1 MRETHNFY
9 VAGSFRFKSETSPN
23 FNLFETYFYFFSRCA
38 FKNSRAA
45 FCRVLARVSE
55 AQLRLCVQIIGQN
68 DQNLKFKTGISQIG
82 LTLDRK
88 DEDKTG
94 LEFQQN

>member
-1 MRETHNFY
+1 MRLIISMSQE
-9 VAGSFRFKSETSPN
+9 VLDSSPRRRRI
-23 FNLFETYFYFFSRCA
+23 LTYSKLIFIFFSRCA

-82 LTLDRK
+82 LTLDRR